1 MPVMLLSGSRDA
13 RIGTAMPAIDSI
25 MKAKKKK
32 CSGTNY
38 EGAIHGFLR
47 AQDDPIAPQPA
58 RAGAPPPAPRTAEDM
73 RSEQLANVA
82 ATKDGWAKT
91 VIFLK
96 KNLGVK

>member
-13 RIGTAMPAIDSI
+13 RIGAAMPAIDSI
-25 MKAKKKK
+25 MKAKKKY
-32 CSGTNY
+32 SGTNY
-38 EGAIHGFLR
+38 VGAIHGFLR

-73 RSEQLANVA
+73 RSKQLANVA